1 MITKFTENYWPWRL
15 FSRFIQTQ
23 KRYPNLETTGHIQL
37 KFFLWTKLLEN
48 FPVDT
53 RHRFN
58 VYKMSIDIYTTS
70 ATSYRSWNDVLC
82 LLGYSLQN
90 ISYLTAAAL
99 IEVLIHL
106 LHLRKYIEGEFF
118 YTILQKIKQ
127 KEQRYNPTS

>member
-1 MITKFTENYWPWRL
+1 M
-15 FSRFIQTQ
+15 
-23 KRYPNLETTGHIQL
+23 ETTGHIQL

-70 ATSYRSWNDVLC
+70 ATSYRSWNDVLY